1 MEQSE
6 KHFYMI
12 IVSGQTTSLF
22 FFLTGSGTPE
32 QAIGGL
38 NP

>member
-12 IVSGQTTSLF
+12 IVSGQTTRF